1 MVQHRERE
9 LWELSAD
16 EKRLLLITF
25 VGGLASIV
33 LGAVMIGAALALTRW
48 EAHRHPDML
57 NLAMVTVLGV
67 PAGIPVW
74 SKKFRSLNK
83 INPCSPGFRVFATV
97 YVLLASVLVLWWIGV
112 GAGVK

>member
-1 MVQHRERE
+1 MVQHRESE

-74 SKKFRSLNK
+74 R
-83 INPCSPGFRVFATV
+83 
-97 YVLLASVLVLWWIGV
+97 
-112 GAGVK
+112 AGPAAAAPDARRRAAMSCRWCCGWRA